1 MAKSRFTPEFK
12 AEAIKQITERGYSV
26 KDVSERLGVS
36 DHSLYNWIK
45 QHKQATNP
53 DPVVTQQHDLAA
65 ENARLKA
72 ELKRAEEE
80 RDILKKAAAYFANQL
95 N

>member
-1 MAKSRFTPEFK
+1 MTRQRLTPEFK

-36 DHSLYNWIK
+36 DHSLYNWLK

-65 ENARLKA
+65 ENEA
-72 ELKRAEEE
+72 
-80 RDILKKAAAYFANQL
+80 
-95 N
+95 

>member
-1 MAKSRFTPEFK
+1 MAKPRFTPEFK

-36 DHSLYNWIK
+36 DHSLYNWLK
-45 QHKQATNP
+45 QHKQAFNP
-53 DPVVTQQHDLAA
+53 DRQVTQQHDLAA

-80 RDILKKAAAYFANQL
+80 RDILKKAAAYFAKQL

>member
-1 MAKSRFTPEFK
+1 MSKQRFTPEFK

-36 DHSLYNWIK
+36 GNSLYNWLK

-53 DPVVTQQHDLAA
+53 DPVVAQQQDLAV
-65 ENARLKA
+65 ENAKLKA
-72 ELKRAEEE
+72 ALKRAEEE
-80 RDILKKAAAYFANQL
+80 RDILKKAAAYFAKQFN
-95 N
+95 